1 MAFLSLCW
9 IFKPP
14 ASYTAKHVLM
24 LMWFYFY
31 FKWEMTK
38 GGIFY
43 FMRTEQT
50 KNVYRNCW
58 MSCQSLGKYFSVWY
72 TSCTTLVTFMSLCGI
87 EIPPAHRNFS
97 STIRCKSNKAFFI
110 THTTS
115 TYSICPLLSKLVV
128 QGSRYATQLI
138 ISVCTSLI
146 FIKASCKCE
155 HALNKTDK
163 QIIRLS
169 MSGGGGNKCM

>member
-1 MAFLSLCW
+1 
-9 IFKPP
+9 
-14 ASYTAKHVLM
+14 
-24 LMWFYFY
+24 
-31 FKWEMTK
+31 MTN
-38 GGIFY
+38 GGIFN

-50 KNVYRNCW
+50 KNVYWSCW
-58 MSCQSLGKYFSVWY
+58 MSCESLGKYFSVWY

-87 EIPPAHRNFS
+87 KITPAHWNFS
-97 STIRCKSNKAFFI
+97 SSIQCKSNKAFSI
-110 THTTS
+110 TDTTS

-169 MSGGGGNKCM
+169 MSGEKGGGGKCLHKVKNLNNEL